1 MKSYLT
7 SLRVPGYDEFCDRLE
22 GAVNDLNQHPEWAW
36 ALLNFH
42 KDDEKYPLGLFYHGL
57 TLEFSPITIL
67 YGSNGSGKS
76 TILNL
81 TAEILNI
88 GHRVKSN
95 QSPFFHLFSQFCEL
109 PVHSDFD
116 DQERRCDIITS
127 DDVFKH
133 CFEVR
138 ETNDRIEKEQRKVIQ
153 EIYSKKGK
161 MSMGCG
167 DVRPLNGMDDFD
179 RWSKDALDRRLLK
192 KSSSA
197 YMRHYAPHTFK
208 PSSNGETALTF
219 FSSAI
224 EGAGVYLLDEPEN
237 SMSPAFQIKLVDFL
251 ENSARFFDMQFII
264 ATHSPLVLGMKYAK
278 IYNLDEE
285 GAPERKWAELE
296 NIRILHDFFMSR
308 EDEFHKN
315 QQ

>member
-1 MKSYLT
+1 
-7 SLRVPGYDEFCDRLE
+7 
-22 GAVNDLNQHPEWAW
+22 
-36 ALLNFH
+36 
-42 KDDEKYPLGLFYHGL
+42 
-57 TLEFSPITIL
+57 
-67 YGSNGSGKS
+67 
-76 TILNL
+76 
-81 TAEILNI
+81 
-88 GHRVKSN
+88 
-95 QSPFFHLFSQFCEL
+95 
-109 PVHSDFD
+109 
-116 DQERRCDIITS
+116 
-127 DDVFKH
+127 
-133 CFEVR
+133 
-138 ETNDRIEKEQRKVIQ
+138 
-153 EIYSKKGK
+153 
-161 MSMGCG
+161 MGCR
-167 DVRPLNGMDDFD
+167 DVRPLSGMDDFD

-237 SMSPAFQIKLVDFL
+237 SMSPAFKIKLVDFL

-285 GAPERKWAELE
+285 GAPERKWGELE